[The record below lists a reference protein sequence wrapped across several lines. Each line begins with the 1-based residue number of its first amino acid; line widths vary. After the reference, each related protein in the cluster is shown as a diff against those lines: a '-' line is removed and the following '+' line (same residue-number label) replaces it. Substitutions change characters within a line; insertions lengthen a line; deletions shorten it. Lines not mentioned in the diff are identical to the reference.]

1 MTHELPRTTELT
13 EHPLRRR
20 RAAGI
25 LLIVGPAIFFLAEFI
40 AAAAWTDPPY
50 SYTYHFI
57 SNLGVQ
63 GPSELMGQYMYSPLA
78 WVMNSG
84 FFLFGFPILA
94 AAALLPGLRGWR
106 RMTVLLTAAVLAGG
120 GVMLALFPGSGES
133 MTDGT
138 GDFHLLGAIAGFVAG
153 NILAIVLGS
162 MRRRV
167 ALPPTVGKAL
177 IAAGV
182 VGLLAMAA
190 YFTDLISGAN
200 VLVGLIERGI
210 IYPFLVGLIC
220 AGAAL
225 LARPALRAA
234 AVR

>member
-1 MTHELPRTTELT
+1 MQ
-13 EHPLRRR
+13 RRSAGALL
-20 RAAGI
+20 AAAA
-25 LLIVGPAIFFLAEFI
+25 VIFFLAEFV

-94 AAALLPGLRGWR
+94 GVALLPGVRGWR
-106 RMTVLLTAAVLAGG
+106 RAVVLATAVVLAGG

-138 GDFHLLGAIAGFVAG
+138 GDFHLLGAITGFVGG
-153 NILAIVLGS
+153 NILAILLGS
-162 MRRRV
+162 MHRRT
-167 ALPPTVGKAL
+167 ALPSPLGKAL
-177 IAAGV
+177 IASGV
-182 VGLLAMAA
+182 IGLLAMAA
-190 YFTDLISGAN
+190 YFADLISGAN

-210 IYPFLVGLIC
+210 IYPFLIGFIC

-225 LARPALRAA
+225 VARPALRAA
-234 AVR
+234 QVS